1 MGELTIMLGSCL
13 CLAFLLGTP
22 SLCRSR
28 GWRWHRVGM
37 GIAGYGLAKTTPA
50 FRLDRLLT

>member
-50 FRLDRLLT
+50 FRLDRLFT